1 MEERQY
7 WNAYQDAF
15 EDAIN
20 KTSTKHC
27 PWYVV
32 PADNKWYMR
41 YVVRKIILSVLE
53 GRYGP
58 KISSSNRRKK
68 A

>member
-1 MEERQY
+1 M
-7 WNAYQDAF
+7 
-15 EDAIN
+15 
-20 KTSTKHC
+20 KK
-27 PWYVV
+27 V

-58 KISSSNRRKK
+58 KYPVVTEERKHDFEELK
-68 A
+68 AFLEKEIAEDK

>member
-1 MEERQY
+1 MQ
-7 WNAYQDAF
+7 
-15 EDAIN
+15 
-20 KTSTKHC
+20 K
-27 PWYVV
+27 V

-68 A
+68 HDFEELKAFLEKEIAEDK